1 MIFFHVLKVF
11 IVLCFVS
18 VITMSK
24 LVPLIEGTV
33 EQLGDFYI
41 AVYEFCVC
49 FKFDK
54 TLLS

>member
-1 MIFFHVLKVF
+1 MFLKFF

-33 EQLGDFYI
+33 EQLGDFCI

-49 FKFDK
+49 FKFD
-54 TLLS
+54 